1 MHGLFSVNTDVQVFY
16 IWIII
21 LHISTIILC
30 QVIDWPATIIL
41 FVTVYYM
48 NYLMTFPRWPRILCL
63 ESSQSR
69 ARRTKSRG
77 ISRPPWRRSPQ
88 TAESTCSSSLVT
100 RPCSCDIY
108 IWRYTRLRIV
118 ITYIATLLLSII
130 IHKSSLISVEIAKWM
145 FQSYLPISLCSHS
158 HLHAIQHRIFWY
170 EQLSLLSIVDPFPM
184 VSPIYNTIRFGA
196 NSFINRKCWKLS
208 KKSAFDFEN

>member
-1 MHGLFSVNTDVQVFY
+1 MHGLFSENTDVQVFY

-48 NYLMTFPRWPRILCL
+48 NYLMTFPSWPRILCL

-69 ARRTKSRG
+69 ARLTKSRG
-77 ISRPPWRRSPQ
+77 TSRPPRRRSPQ

-145 FQSYLPISLCSHS
+145 FQSYLPVFPLPPSRYPASNILIWTTLTSIYCRSFSNGISYL
-158 HLHAIQHRIFWY
+158 QHNQIWCKQFH
-170 EQLSLLSIVDPFPM
+170 QQKMLKI
-184 VSPIYNTIRFGA
+184 I
-196 NSFINRKCWKLS
+196 
-208 KKSAFDFEN
+208 

>member
-1 MHGLFSVNTDVQVFY
+1 MHGLFSESTDVQVFY

-21 LHISTIILC
+21 LHFSTIILC

-41 FVTVYYM
+41 FVTAYYM

-77 ISRPPWRRSPQ
+77 TSRPPWRRSPQ

-145 FQSYLPISLCSHS
+145 FQSYLPVFPLPPSRYPASNILIWTTLTSIYCRSFSNGISYL
-158 HLHAIQHRIFWY
+158 QHNQIWCKQFH
-170 EQLSLLSIVDPFPM
+170 QQKMLKI
-184 VSPIYNTIRFGA
+184 I
-196 NSFINRKCWKLS
+196 
-208 KKSAFDFEN
+208 

>member
-145 FQSYLPISLCSHS
+145 FQSYLPVFPLPPSRYPASNILIWTTLTSIYCRSFSNGISYL
-158 HLHAIQHRIFWY
+158 QHNQIWCKQFH
-170 EQLSLLSIVDPFPM
+170 QQKMLKI
-184 VSPIYNTIRFGA
+184 I
-196 NSFINRKCWKLS
+196 
-208 KKSAFDFEN
+208 

>member
-1 MHGLFSVNTDVQVFY
+1 MAINGVKSYVTFFLSYTSFRGSV
-16 IWIII
+16 I
-21 LHISTIILC
+21 
-30 QVIDWPATIIL
+30 
-41 FVTVYYM
+41 

-145 FQSYLPISLCSHS
+145 FQSYLPVFPLPPSRYPASNILIWTTLTSIYCRSFSNGISYL
-158 HLHAIQHRIFWY
+158 QHNQIWCKH
-170 EQLSLLSIVDPFPM
+170 
-184 VSPIYNTIRFGA
+184 
-196 NSFINRKCWKLS
+196 NRKCWKLS